1 MLSVPKTFFLSFY
14 EPTYSVKY
22 TVKTHCEFVVAVLLV
37 RSHQSMGDWM
47 GKRGFDVHVN
57 ISTLRVR
64 VQDWYEK
71 FSGE

>member
-1 MLSVPKTFFLSFY
+1 
-14 EPTYSVKY
+14 
-22 TVKTHCEFVVAVLLV
+22 
-37 RSHQSMGDWM
+37 MGDWM